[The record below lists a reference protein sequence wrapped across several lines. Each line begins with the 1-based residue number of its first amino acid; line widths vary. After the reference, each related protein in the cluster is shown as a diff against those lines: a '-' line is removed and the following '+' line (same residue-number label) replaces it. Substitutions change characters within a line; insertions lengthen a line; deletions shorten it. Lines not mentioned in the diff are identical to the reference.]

1 MVKTGNPIER
11 RVLDALDENEKTS
24 GLPIEVVDSEGVVT
38 LEGSVPSREV
48 KQLAEQI
55 TEKQK
60 GVVEVINDLKIEE
73 EPSSD
78 DESLPL
84 PSRNM

>member
-11 RVLDALDENEKTS
+11 RVIDALDENEKTA
-24 GLPIEVVDSEGVVT
+24 GLPIEVVDREGVIT
-38 LEGSVPSREV
+38 LEGSVPSREA
-48 KQLAEQI
+48 KRLAEQI
-55 TEKQK
+55 TEKQE
-60 GVVEVINDLKIEE
+60 GVLEVINDLEVREK
-73 EPSSD
+73 PGSD

>member
-38 LEGSVPSREV
+38 LEGSVPTREA

-55 TEKQK
+55 TEEQE
-60 GVVEVINDLKIEE
+60 GVLEVINDLEIRKKSGSE
-73 EPSSD
+73 